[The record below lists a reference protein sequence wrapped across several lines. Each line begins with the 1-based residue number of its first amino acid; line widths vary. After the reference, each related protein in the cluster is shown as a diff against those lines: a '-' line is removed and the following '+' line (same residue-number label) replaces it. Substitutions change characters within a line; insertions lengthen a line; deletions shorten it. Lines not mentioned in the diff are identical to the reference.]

1 VDRCL
6 AKKTQELKDE
16 LREFDDEIQ
25 FLAAPNQ
32 QVLLSLA
39 QEDRWTM
46 RFSFVL
52 SIACLFVLGI
62 TGRVE
67 VAKGQVS
74 ASGCEDGQVITRMAN
89 AKTSWPGF
97 EDVQDPR
104 KKCYMERL
112 TWSRKAWRP
121 ECAPFHPS
129 DRALL
134 RRSTLHR
141 ARTLLRSRDNLND
154 CPACRINFTT
164 VELDQVVI
172 SGISE
177 AHRRSGLAP
186 GPWRFAK

>member
-1 VDRCL
+1 MRFDWLLGGTRPSTRFSGWLRPSWRRGGPLLC
-6 AKKTQELKDE
+6 KKTQELKDK
-16 LREFDDEIQ
+16 LREFDDENQ

-89 AKTSWPGF
+89 AKT
-97 EDVQDPR
+97 
-104 KKCYMERL
+104 
-112 TWSRKAWRP
+112 
-121 ECAPFHPS
+121 
-129 DRALL
+129 
-134 RRSTLHR
+134 
-141 ARTLLRSRDNLND
+141 
-154 CPACRINFTT
+154 
-164 VELDQVVI
+164 
-172 SGISE
+172 
-177 AHRRSGLAP
+177 LAP
-186 GPWRFAK
+186 RMRLRDCRKITFTI